1 MGGSDSSVL
10 PNVIGDSE
18 VEMLRA
24 TALGYMLLY
33 RQNQPE
39 LLDSKLKRDSS
50 MGSWHLIE
58 SAITILCSQGV
69 L

>member
-1 MGGSDSSVL
+1 MRLLWSHSENSGSGDLLGGSDSSVL
-10 PNVIGDSE
+10 PTLIGDSE

-39 LLDSKLKRDSS
+39 LLDSKLKRYSS
-50 MGSWHLIE
+50 MGS
-58 SAITILCSQGV
+58 
-69 L
+69 